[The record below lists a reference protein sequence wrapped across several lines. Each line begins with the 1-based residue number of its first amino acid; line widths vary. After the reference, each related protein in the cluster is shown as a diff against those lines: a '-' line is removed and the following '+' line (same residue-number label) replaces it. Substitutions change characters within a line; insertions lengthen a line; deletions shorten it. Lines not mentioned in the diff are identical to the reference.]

1 MLGIS
6 SQARFTENVG
16 ANFVACSV
24 ACLELFISFYFIF
37 YGGQIEPWHLDSKPL
52 FFYMF
57 LWISQWQGLLEN
69 KQEQG

>member
-24 ACLELFISFYFIF
+24 ACLELFISFYFIVLWRSDWTLA
-37 YGGQIEPWHLDSKPL
+37 PWFETP

>member
-6 SQARFTENVG
+6 SEARFTENVR
-16 ANFVACSV
+16 ADFVACLA
-24 ACLELFISFYFIF
+24 ACLEFYHFISLS
-37 YGGQIEPWHLDSKPL
+37 YGGQIQSWHLDSKPL
-52 FFYMF
+52 FFCMF